1 MARPVIGVTPNF
13 FDADR
18 TGAPHPEG
26 SYYLNHPYVAA
37 VREAGGV
44 PVSLPYLE
52 PGEEVDALL
61 ERLDGLV
68 LTGGFDIDMRHF
80 GEELHPSVKR
90 VHPHRLAFELDLC
103 RKAVARDM
111 PLLAIC
117 LGMQTLNLAFEGS
130 FVQHLPDHYGEAV
143 GHKQREEERGG
154 FAHAVT
160 LAEDCLA
167 RRILGDSH
175 VKVNSMHHQAIGEAG
190 ETLVIT
196 GRAEDGVA
204 EVLERPASRFCL
216 GVQWHPE
223 DLQEHAPHRRLFQ
236 ALVEAAGEGRA

>member
-1 MARPVIGVTPNF
+1 MAKPVIGVTPNF

-18 TGAPHPEG
+18 AGAPHPEG

-37 VREAGGV
+37 VVAAGGI
-44 PVSLPYLE
+44 PVSLPYLD
-52 PGEEVDALL
+52 PGEDVDTLL
-61 ERLDGLV
+61 DRLDGLV

-80 GEELHPSVKR
+80 GEDLHPTVKR

-103 RKAVARDM
+103 RKAVARDL
-111 PLLAIC
+111 PVLAIC

-130 FVQHLPDHYGEAV
+130 FVQHLPDRYGEQV
-143 GHKQREEERGG
+143 GHKQPEAERDR
-154 FAHAVT
+154 FAHGVD
-160 LAEDCLA
+160 LAEGSLA
-167 RRILGDSH
+167 RRVLGDSH
-175 VKVNSMHHQAIGEAG
+175 VRVNSMHHQAIGEAG
-190 ETLVIT
+190 EGLVIT

-223 DLQEHAPHRRLFQ
+223 DLQDHAPQRRLFESLL
-236 ALVEAAGEGRA
+236 AAAREARA